1 MGEISVSGKLPAGDG
16 NGLVAIY
23 RQLIQQALGEIPPA
37 LHVCVALVDCRK
49 LNVDGDTH
57 ETVPVARIRRIE
69 VIGRSEDKKVAEDLM
84 RRALDERTGRETLPY
99 DLDEE
104 LRRIVDNPDALA
116 ATDEHMQGE
125 LSEEHAADDGSTT
138 GNEPQDDVDT
148 SGWPDDP
155 STLAD
160 ETGEE
165 NDESDDELCTRSRST
180 GYRGTRP
187 AAGRCCRWAA
197 TWSMTAGTW
206 PTPTVRAAQWAPCAR
221 CCMTGTSRSLIRG
234 RSGAVPEMARWG
246 CWGVTRTT
254 RLCRTC

>member
-23 RQLIQQALGEIPPA
+23 RQLIQQALGEVPPA

-49 LNVDGDTH
+49 LNVDSDTH

-116 ATDEHMQGE
+116 ATDNVQGE
-125 LSEEHAADDGSTT
+125 LSPDESAEDPG
-138 GNEPQDDVDT
+138 VDT

-155 STLAD
+155 GSLTS
-160 ETGEE
+160 E
-165 NDESDDELCTRSRST
+165 DDEDD
-180 GYRGTRP
+180 
-187 AAGRCCRWAA
+187 
-197 TWSMTAGTW
+197 
-206 PTPTVRAAQWAPCAR
+206 
-221 CCMTGTSRSLIRG
+221 
-234 RSGAVPEMARWG
+234 
-246 CWGVTRTT
+246 
-254 RLCRTC
+254 